1 MEISRLH
8 SGDSLE
14 LVVKGRLDAYWA
26 DALTKEL
33 ERAVRGGDHHVRLN
47 LAGVT
52 YISSIGIR
60 VLVQFYQ
67 QLQGIQGSFV
77 VSSPSEPVKKVLEM
91 SGLGRL
97 LAASAATA
105 AAAPAAVPETGRRIE
120 KQDAVYEVFEV
131 SSGASLRCQ
140 LLGDPGLLEGCRF
153 DAAHSRTAHFPA
165 STLAVGLGAFGH
177 DFEECRS
184 RFGEFLALG
193 GAAAYQP
200 TDGSNV
206 ADYLV
211 AEGSFVP
218 ELQVLYAAVCEGTF
232 SHLLRFEARAETGG
246 LRLSSLA
253 RTALEITGGN
263 AAGLAMVA
271 ESAGLLGAA
280 LRQSPARGSA
290 EGAPFRHP
298 EIRQWLSFSP
308 ERTHKRALA
317 AVAGLATA
325 SPDGPL
331 AALVRPLGNGA
342 GVAGHFHAAAF
353 SYRPLQKGRLELA
366 LAVQSLFQAE
376 TLQGVL
382 HLLADQREAAGAVE
396 SEFVRGACWVAP
408 VSQITPEKA

>member
-1 MEISRLH
+1 
-8 SGDSLE
+8 
-14 LVVKGRLDAYWA
+14 
-26 DALTKEL
+26 
-33 ERAVRGGDHHVRLN
+33 
-47 LAGVT
+47 
-52 YISSIGIR
+52 
-60 VLVQFYQ
+60 
-67 QLQGIQGSFV
+67 
-77 VSSPSEPVKKVLEM
+77 VS
-91 SGLGRL
+91 
-97 LAASAATA
+97 AST
-105 AAAPAAVPETGRRIE
+105 AAPAAVPEAGRRIE

-131 SSGASLRCQ
+131 AAGASLRCQ

-153 DAAHSRTAHFPA
+153 DAAHSRTARFPA

-218 ELQVLYAAVCEGTF
+218 ELQVLYAAVCEGSF
-232 SHLLRFEARAETGG
+232 SHLLRFEARAETGA

-253 RTALEITGGN
+253 QTALEITGGK

-280 LRQSPARGSA
+280 LRQSPARGSSA

-308 ERTHKRALA
+308 ERAHTHSLA
-317 AVAGLATA
+317 AVAGLATS
-325 SPDGPL
+325 SPEGPL

-353 SYRPLQKGRLELA
+353 SYRPLQKGRLEMA
-366 LAVQSLFQAE
+366 AAVQSLFQAE
-376 TLQGVL
+376 TLHGVL
-382 HLLADQREAAGAVE
+382 HLLADEREAAGAVE

-408 VSQITPEKA
+408 LSQITPEKA